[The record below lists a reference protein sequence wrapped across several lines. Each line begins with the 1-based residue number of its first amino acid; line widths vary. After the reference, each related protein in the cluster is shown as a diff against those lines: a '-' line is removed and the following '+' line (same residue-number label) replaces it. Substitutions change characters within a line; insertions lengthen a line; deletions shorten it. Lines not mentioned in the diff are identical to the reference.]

1 MPTSEVSPAGGA
13 ESSPTKK
20 KKKPKK
26 KKPEGAE
33 GQQPQAD
40 PNAQGKQLVYCT
52 TSLMTVDCDVEELVL
67 SIVQTRKI
75 FCTSSV

>member
-13 ESSPTKK
+13 DSSPAKK

-40 PNAQGKQLVYCT
+40 PNAQGKQLTYYCNT
-52 TSLMTVDCDVEELVL
+52 EHQWSG
-67 SIVQTRKI
+67 
-75 FCTSSV
+75 

>member
-1 MPTSEVSPAGGA
+1 MPTSEVSPAGGT

-40 PNAQGKQLVYCT
+40 PNAQGKQLAYYT
-52 TSLMTVDCDVEELVL
+52 TPMITVDHSAGKLVL
-67 SIVQTRKI
+67 FIVQTRKI
-75 FCTSSV
+75 F